1 MKLTHW
7 FRRKVSAATRAL
19 TLMMPLPHGFGMK
32 TNYESIAR
40 EGYMSNSVVFACIRE
55 IAEAS
60 AGVSWQLFQT
70 APGGAQEELKDHP
83 LLHLL
88 DRPNP
93 FQGRFELIENLTAY
107 LYLSGNAYL
116 EAVGPTVGRQPSAGG
131 QLKPPTELYVL
142 RPDRMTI
149 LPDPTH
155 FIRGY
160 EYKVAGQSVKFAR
173 DQVMHL
179 KLFHPLDDW
188 YGLSPVQA
196 AALPVDKINASDR
209 WNAALLQNSA
219 VPSGALVSK
228 KRLTDEQYSRLKSE
242 MREQYQGVT
251 NARSPLLLEEDID
264 WKEIGTSP
272 KEMDWIEGL
281 KFSALQI
288 AQIYNIPPELIGLQS
303 ATYQNRKEG
312 RKALY
317 TEVVLPALSRL
328 RDSLNTWL
336 TPRFGDGLT
345 LDYNKG
351 AIEALSEDQ
360 TALWKRVN
368 DSRFLTLN
376 EQRALVGYA
385 AIAGGDVLSKS
396 PTPPAKQ

>member
-1 MKLTHW
+1 MNLTHW

-19 TLMMPLPHGFGMK
+19 TVMMPLPHGFGMK
-32 TNYESIAR
+32 ANYESLAR
-40 EGYMSNSVVFACIRE
+40 EGYMTNSVVFACIRE

-60 AGVSWQLFQT
+60 AGVPWQLFQT
-70 APGGAQEELKDHP
+70 QSDGTQIELTDHP
-83 LLHLL
+83 LLKLI

-107 LYLSGNAYL
+107 LYLSGNVFL
-116 EAVGPTVGRQPSAGG
+116 EAVGPLSRNQNS
-131 QLKPPTELYVL
+131 KPPTELYIL

-160 EYKVAGQSVKFAR
+160 EYKVAGQSVKFSR

-228 KRLTDEQYSRLKSE
+228 KRLTDEQYGRLKSE

-264 WKEIGTSP
+264 WKEIGKSP
-272 KEMDWIEGL
+272 KDMDWIEGL

-288 AQIYNIPPELIGLQS
+288 AQIYNLPPELIGLTP
-303 ATYQNRKEG
+303 ATYQNRKEA

-336 TPRFGDGLT
+336 TPRFGDGLM
-345 LDYNKG
+345 LNYNRNG
-351 AIEALSEDQ
+351 IEALSEDQ
-360 TALWKRVN
+360 TALWQRVN

-376 EQRALVGYA
+376 EQRALVGYEA
-385 AIAGGDVLSKS
+385 LTDGDVLSQPSK
-396 PTPPAKQ
+396 PTTK

>member
-1 MKLTHW
+1 MNITHW

-32 TNYESIAR
+32 TNYASLAK
-40 EGYMSNSVVFACIRE
+40 EGYMTNSVVFACVRE
-55 IAEAS
+55 IAGAAASVPWRVFQNKPDGDREA
-60 AGVSWQLFQT
+60 LT
-70 APGGAQEELKDHP
+70 DHP
-83 LLHLL
+83 LLQLL

-93 FQGRFELIENLTAY
+93 FQGRFELIENLTAF

-116 EAVGPTVGRQPSAGG
+116 ESVGPANANHG
-131 QLKPPTELYVL
+131 QTKPPTELYVL
-142 RPDRMTI
+142 RPDRMAI

-160 EYKVAGQSVKFAR
+160 EYKVAGQTVKFSR
-173 DQVMHL
+173 EQVLHL

-188 YGLSPVQA
+188 YGLSPVQV
-196 AALPVDKINASDR
+196 AALPVDKMNASDR

-228 KRLTDEQYSRLKSE
+228 KRLTDEQYGRLKSE
-242 MREQYQGVT
+242 MREQVQGAV
-251 NARSPLLLEEDID
+251 NARSPLLLEEDLD

-272 KEMDWIEGL
+272 KDMDWIDGL

-288 AQIYNIPPELIGLQS
+288 AQIYNIPPELIGLTP
-303 ATYQNRKEG
+303 ATYQNRKEA

-328 RDSLNTWL
+328 RDALNTWL
-336 TPRFGDGLT
+336 TPRFGDGLS
-345 LDYNKG
+345 LEYDRD
-351 AIEALSEDQ
+351 AIPALSDDRA
-360 TALWKRVN
+360 ALWKRAQQ
-368 DSRFLTLN
+368 SPFLTLN
-376 EQRALVGYA
+376 EQRALVGYEA
-385 AIAGGDVLSKS
+385 LPSGDVL
-396 PTPPAKQ
+396 AKNSTQKENT

>member
-1 MKLTHW
+1 MKFNHW

-40 EGYMSNSVVFACIRE
+40 EGYMSNSVEFACIRE

-188 YGLSPVQA
+188 YGLSPVQV

-228 KRLTDEQYSRLKSE
+228 KRLTDEQYSRLKSD

-396 PTPPAKQ
+396 PTPPAK

>member
-1 MKLTHW
+1 MKFTHW

-32 TNYESIAR
+32 THYESLAR

-60 AGVSWQLFQT
+60 AGVPWQLFQT
-70 APGGAQEELKDHP
+70 APGGAREEIVDHP
-83 LLHLL
+83 LLQLI

-142 RPDRMTI
+142 RPDRMAI

-188 YGLSPVQA
+188 YGFSPVQA

-228 KRLTDEQYSRLKSE
+228 KRLTDEQYGRLKSE

-272 KEMDWIEGL
+272 KDMDWIDGL

-288 AQIYNIPPELIGLQS
+288 AQIYNIPPELIGLQP
-303 ATYQNRKEG
+303 ATYQNRKEA

-345 LDYNKG
+345 LNYNRNT
-351 AIEALSEDQ
+351 IEALSEDQ
-360 TALWKRVN
+360 TALWRRVN

-376 EQRALVGYA
+376 EQRQMVGYEA
-385 AIAGGDVLSKS
+385 MPGGDVLSQ
-396 PTPPAKQ
+396 PPPSTGK

>member
-1 MKLTHW
+1 MNLPKW
-7 FRRKVSAATRAL
+7 FSRKISAATRAL
-19 TLMMPLPHGFGMK
+19 TVMLPLPQGSGMK
-32 TNYESIAR
+32 PDYESIAR
-40 EGYMSNSVVFACIRE
+40 EGYMCNSVVFACIRE
-55 IAEAS
+55 IAEAA
-60 AGVSWQLFQT
+60 AGVPWQLFQT
-70 APGGAQEELKDHP
+70 QADGRQEELNDHP
-83 LLHLL
+83 LLKLI

-107 LYLSGNAYL
+107 LYLSGNSYI
-116 EAVGPTVGRQPSAGG
+116 EAVGPSAGG
-131 QLKPPTELYVL
+131 QQKPTTSRSGHKPPTEMYVL
-142 RPDRMTI
+142 RPDRMTV

-160 EYKVAGQSVKFAR
+160 EYKVAGQSVKFSR

-188 YGLSPVQA
+188 YGLSPIQV

-209 WNAALLQNSA
+209 WNAALLRNSA

-228 KRLTDEQYSRLKSE
+228 KRLTDEQYGRLKSE
-242 MREQYQGVT
+242 MREQVQGVA

-272 KEMDWIEGL
+272 KDMDWIAGL

-288 AQIYNIPPELIGLQS
+288 AQIYNIPPELIGLTP
-303 ATYQNRKEG
+303 ATYQNRKEA

-336 TPRFGDGLT
+336 TPRFGEGLS
-345 LDYNKG
+345 LNYNRN

-360 TALWKRVN
+360 TALWRRVN

-376 EQRALVGYA
+376 EQRALVGYEA
-385 AIAGGDVLSKS
+385 LPDGDQRDAG
-396 PTPPAKQ
+396 PHE

>member
-1 MKLTHW
+1 MKITHW

-228 KRLTDEQYSRLKSE
+228 KRLTDEQYNRLKSE

-396 PTPPAKQ
+396 PTPPAK